1 MDEYWKDLQ
10 GYEDR
15 YAISNLGNIKNL
27 KTNVILSPWL
37 NTNGYKSITLR
48 KDGNPKSLK
57 VHQLVAVNFLNHNP
71 NGMNL
76 VVDHI
81 NKDKLDNRVDNLR
94 LVTQKENS
102 LNTKKI
108 TLSKYRGVSFDKRV
122 NKWFAYVTINNK
134 FKWIKSSKCELSCAV
149 AYNLKLKEI

>member
-1 MDEYWKDLQ
+1 MNESWKDLQ

-27 KTNVILSPWL
+27 KTNVVLSPWL
-37 NTNGYKSITLR
+37 NSNGYKSVTLR
-48 KDGNPKSLK
+48 REGKVSSLK
-57 VHQLVAVNFLNHNP
+57 VHQLVAINYLNHKP

-94 LVTQKENS
+94 LVTQRENS
-102 LNTKKI
+102 SNTKRISK
-108 TLSKYRGVSFDKRV
+108 SKYTGVSFDERAK
-122 NKWFAYVTINNK
+122 KWFAYIRIDNK
-134 FKWIKSSKCELSCAV
+134 FKWLKSSKCELSCAV